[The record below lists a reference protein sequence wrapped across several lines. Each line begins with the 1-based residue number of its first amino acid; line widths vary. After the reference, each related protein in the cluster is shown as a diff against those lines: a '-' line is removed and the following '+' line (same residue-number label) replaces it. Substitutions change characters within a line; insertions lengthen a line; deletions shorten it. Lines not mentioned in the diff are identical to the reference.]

1 MNIKPRSGRPQK
13 SADEKRSLILRIS
26 FNAAEQR
33 VLTKHSKTY
42 GIPKKSSLIRF
53 LALREPDSNIS
64 PDFSYDDRVRLLE
77 GLYNISSNL
86 NQIMLLIRQAEAE
99 AEAEAEVGSD
109 VYKLI
114 TDSSDNSPVM
124 QAFSSI
130 NSLFVGI
137 EKALIGVKLK

>member
-13 SADEKRSLILRIS
+13 PADEKRSLILRIS

-53 LALREPDSNIS
+53 LALREPDSIIS

-77 GLYNISSNL
+77 GVYNISSNL
-86 NQIMLLIRQAEAE
+86 NQIILLIRQ
-99 AEAEAEVGSD
+99 AEVGSD
-109 VYKLI
+109 VYKFI

-130 NSLFVGI
+130 NSLFIGI

>member
-1 MNIKPRSGRPQK
+1 MNRKPRSGRPQK

-53 LALREPDSNIS
+53 LALREPDSIIS

-77 GLYNISSNL
+77 GVYNISSNL
-86 NQIMLLIRQAEAE
+86 NQIILLIRQ
-99 AEAEAEVGSD
+99 AEVGSD
-109 VYKLI
+109 VYKFI

-130 NSLFVGI
+130 NSLFIGI

>member
-1 MNIKPRSGRPQK
+1 MNRKPRSGRPQK
-13 SADEKRSLILRIS
+13 SADEKRSLMLRIS

-77 GLYNISSNL
+77 GVYNISSNL
-86 NQIMLLIRQAEAE
+86 NQIILLIRQ
-99 AEAEAEVGSD
+99 AEVGSD
-109 VYKLI
+109 VYKFI

-130 NSLFVGI
+130 NSLFIGI

>member
-42 GIPKKSSLIRF
+42 GIPTTSSLIRF
-53 LALREPDSNIS
+53 LALREPDSIIS

-77 GLYNISSNL
+77 GVYNISSNL
-86 NQIMLLIRQAEAE
+86 NQIILLIRQ
-99 AEAEAEVGSD
+99 AEVGSD
-109 VYKLI
+109 VYKFI

-130 NSLFVGI
+130 NSLFIGI

>member
-86 NQIMLLIRQAEAE
+86 NQIILLIRQ
-99 AEAEAEVGSD
+99 AEVGSD
-109 VYKLI
+109 VYKFI

-130 NSLFVGI
+130 NSLFIGI

>member
-1 MNIKPRSGRPQK
+1 MNRKPRSGRPKK
-13 SADEKRSLILRIS
+13 SADEKRSLMLRIS

-53 LALREPDSNIS
+53 LALREPDSIIS

-86 NQIMLLIRQAEAE
+86 NQIILLIRQ
-99 AEAEAEVGSD
+99 AEVGSD
-109 VYKLI
+109 VYKFI

-130 NSLFVGI
+130 NSLFIGI

>member
-53 LALREPDSNIS
+53 LALREPDSIIS

-86 NQIMLLIRQAEAE
+86 NQIILLIRQ
-99 AEAEAEVGSD
+99 AEVGSD
-109 VYKLI
+109 VYKFI

-130 NSLFVGI
+130 NSLFIGI

>member
-86 NQIMLLIRQAEAE
+86 NQIILLIRQ

>member
-53 LALREPDSNIS
+53 LALREPDSIIS

-99 AEAEAEVGSD
+99 VGSD

-130 NSLFVGI
+130 NSLFIGI

>member
-53 LALREPDSNIS
+53 LALREPDSIIS

-77 GLYNISSNL
+77 GVYNISSNL
-86 NQIMLLIRQAEAE
+86 NQII
-99 AEAEAEVGSD
+99 S
-109 VYKLI
+109 
-114 TDSSDNSPVM
+114 
-124 QAFSSI
+124 
-130 NSLFVGI
+130 
-137 EKALIGVKLK
+137 

>member
-1 MNIKPRSGRPQK
+1 MNRKPRSGRPKK
-13 SADEKRSLILRIS
+13 SADEKRSLMLRIS

-86 NQIMLLIRQAEAE
+86 NQIILLIRQ
-99 AEAEAEVGSD
+99 AEVGSD
-109 VYKLI
+109 VYKFI

-130 NSLFVGI
+130 NSLFGGI
-137 EKALIGVKLK
+137 EKGLIGVKLK

>member
-42 GIPKKSSLIRF
+42 GIPTKSSLIRF

-86 NQIMLLIRQAEAE
+86 NQIILLIRQ
-99 AEAEAEVGSD
+99 AEVGSD
-109 VYKLI
+109 VYKFI

-130 NSLFVGI
+130 NSLFIGI

>member
-1 MNIKPRSGRPQK
+1 LNRKPRSGRPKK

-86 NQIMLLIRQAEAE
+86 NQIMLLIRQAE
-99 AEAEAEVGSD
+99 VGSD
-109 VYKLI
+109 VYKFI

-124 QAFSSI
+124 QALSSI
-130 NSLFVGI
+130 NSLFIGI

>member
-13 SADEKRSLILRIS
+13 SAGEKRSLILRIS

-86 NQIMLLIRQAEAE
+86 NQIMLLIRQAE
-99 AEAEAEVGSD
+99 VGSD
-109 VYKLI
+109 VYKFI

>member
-1 MNIKPRSGRPQK
+1 MNRKPRSGRPKK
-13 SADEKRSLILRIS
+13 SADEKRSLMLRIS

-77 GLYNISSNL
+77 GVYNISSNL
-86 NQIMLLIRQAEAE
+86 NQIILLIRQAEAS
-99 AEAEAEVGSD
+99 VGSD

-130 NSLFVGI
+130 NSLFIGI

>member
-53 LALREPDSNIS
+53 LALREPDSIIS

-86 NQIMLLIRQAEAE
+86 NQIILLIKQAE

>member
-1 MNIKPRSGRPQK
+1 MNRKPRSGRPKK

-86 NQIMLLIRQAEAE
+86 NQIMLLIRQAE
-99 AEAEAEVGSD
+99 VGND
-109 VYKLI
+109 VSC
-114 TDSSDNSPVM
+114 TG
-124 QAFSSI
+124 
-130 NSLFVGI
+130 SL
-137 EKALIGVKLK
+137 APTN

>member
-77 GLYNISSNL
+77 GVYNISSNL
-86 NQIMLLIRQAEAE
+86 NQIILLIRQAE
-99 AEAEAEVGSD
+99 VGSD
-109 VYKLI
+109 VDVYKFI

>member
-42 GIPKKSSLIRF
+42 GIPTKSSLIRF

-77 GLYNISSNL
+77 GVYNISSNL
-86 NQIMLLIRQAEAE
+86 NQIILLIRQ
-99 AEAEAEVGSD
+99 AEVGSD
-109 VYKLI
+109 VYKFI

-130 NSLFVGI
+130 NSLFIGI

>member
-1 MNIKPRSGRPQK
+1 MNRKPRSGRPKK
-13 SADEKRSLILRIS
+13 SADEKRSLMLRIS

-77 GLYNISSNL
+77 GVYNISSNL
-86 NQIMLLIRQAEAE
+86 NQIILLIRQ
-99 AEAEAEVGSD
+99 AEVGSD
-109 VYKLI
+109 VYKFI

-124 QAFSSI
+124 QALSSI
-130 NSLFVGI
+130 NSLFIGI

>member
-13 SADEKRSLILRIS
+13 SAGEKRSLILRIS

-33 VLTKHSKTY
+33 ILTKHSKTY

-53 LALREPDSNIS
+53 LALREQDSNIS

-77 GLYNISSNL
+77 GVYNISSNL
-86 NQIMLLIRQAEAE
+86 NQIILLIRQ
-99 AEAEAEVGSD
+99 AEVGSD
-109 VYKLI
+109 VYRFI

-130 NSLFVGI
+130 NSLFIGI

>member
-1 MNIKPRSGRPQK
+1 MNRKPRSGRPKK
-13 SADEKRSLILRIS
+13 SADEKRSLMLRIS
-26 FNAAEQR
+26 FNAAEQS

-64 PDFSYDDRVRLLE
+64 PDFSYDERMRLLE

-86 NQIMLLIRQAEAE
+86 NQIMLLIRQAE
-99 AEAEAEVGSD
+99 VGSD
-109 VYKLI
+109 VYKFI

-124 QAFSSI
+124 QALSSI
-130 NSLFVGI
+130 NSLFIGI

>member
-1 MNIKPRSGRPQK
+1 MNRKPRSGRPKK

-86 NQIMLLIRQAEAE
+86 NQIILLIKQ

>member
-1 MNIKPRSGRPQK
+1 MNRKPRSGRPKK
-13 SADEKRSLILRIS
+13 SADEKRSLMLRIS

-77 GLYNISSNL
+77 GVYNISSNL
-86 NQIMLLIRQAEAE
+86 NQIMLLIRQAE
-99 AEAEAEVGSD
+99 VGSD
-109 VYKLI
+109 VYKFI
-114 TDSSDNSPVM
+114 TDSSNNSPVM

>member
-1 MNIKPRSGRPQK
+1 LNRKPRSGRPKK
-13 SADEKRSLILRIS
+13 SADEKRSLMLRIS

-77 GLYNISSNL
+77 GVYNISSNL
-86 NQIMLLIRQAEAE
+86 NQIILLIRQ
-99 AEAEAEVGSD
+99 AEVGSD
-109 VYKLI
+109 VYKFI

-130 NSLFVGI
+130 NSLFIGI

>member
-53 LALREPDSNIS
+53 LALREPDSIIS

-77 GLYNISSNL
+77 GVYNISSNL
-86 NQIMLLIRQAEAE
+86 NQIILLIRQ
-99 AEAEAEVGSD
+99 AEVGSD
-109 VYKLI
+109 VYKFI

-130 NSLFVGI
+130 NSLFIGI

>member
-1 MNIKPRSGRPQK
+1 MNRKPRSGRPKK

-99 AEAEAEVGSD
+99 VGSD

>member
-1 MNIKPRSGRPQK
+1 MNIKPRSGRPKK
-13 SADEKRSLILRIS
+13 SADEKRSLMLRIS

-77 GLYNISSNL
+77 GVYNISSNL
-86 NQIMLLIRQAEAE
+86 NQIILLIRQ
-99 AEAEAEVGSD
+99 AEVGSD
-109 VYKLI
+109 VYKFI

-130 NSLFVGI
+130 NSLFIGI

>member
-64 PDFSYDDRVRLLE
+64 PDFSYDERVRLLE

-86 NQIMLLIRQAEAE
+86 NQIMLLIRQAEAS
-99 AEAEAEVGSD
+99 AGSD

>member
-1 MNIKPRSGRPQK
+1 MNIKPRPGRPHK

-86 NQIMLLIRQAEAE
+86 NQIMLLIRQAE
-99 AEAEAEVGSD
+99 VGND
-109 VYKLI
+109 VYKFI
-114 TDSSDNSPVM
+114 TDSSDSSPVM

>member
-1 MNIKPRSGRPQK
+1 MNIKPHSGRPQK

-42 GIPKKSSLIRF
+42 GIPKKSSLSRF
-53 LALREPDSNIS
+53 LALREPDSIIS

-86 NQIMLLIRQAEAE
+86 NQIILLIRQAE
-99 AEAEAEVGSD
+99 VGSD
-109 VYKLI
+109 VDVYKFI

-124 QAFSSI
+124 QALSSI

>member
-13 SADEKRSLILRIS
+13 SAGEKRSLILRIS

-33 VLTKHSKTY
+33 ILTKHSKTY

-77 GLYNISSNL
+77 GVYNISSNL
-86 NQIMLLIRQAEAE
+86 NQIIFLIRQ
-99 AEAEAEVGSD
+99 AEVGSD
-109 VYKLI
+109 VYKFI

-130 NSLFVGI
+130 NSLFIGI

>member
-53 LALREPDSNIS
+53 LALREPDINIS

-77 GLYNISSNL
+77 GVYNISSNL
-86 NQIMLLIRQAEAE
+86 NQIMLLIRQAE
-99 AEAEAEVGSD
+99 VGSD
-109 VYKLI
+109 VYKFI

-130 NSLFVGI
+130 NSLFIGI

>member
-1 MNIKPRSGRPQK
+1 MNRKPRSGRPKK
-13 SADEKRSLILRIS
+13 SADEKRSLMLRIS

-99 AEAEAEVGSD
+99 VGSD

>member
-42 GIPKKSSLIRF
+42 GIPKKSSLIRY

-77 GLYNISSNL
+77 GVYNISSNL
-86 NQIMLLIRQAEAE
+86 NQIILLIRQ
-99 AEAEAEVGSD
+99 AEVGSD
-109 VYKLI
+109 VYRFI

-130 NSLFVGI
+130 NSLFIGI

>member
-13 SADEKRSLILRIS
+13 SAGEKRSLILRIS

-33 VLTKHSKTY
+33 ILTKHSKTY

-77 GLYNISSNL
+77 GVYNISSNL
-86 NQIMLLIRQAEAE
+86 NQIILLIRQ
-99 AEAEAEVGSD
+99 AEVGSD
-109 VYKLI
+109 VYRFI

-130 NSLFVGI
+130 NSLFIGI

>member
-53 LALREPDSNIS
+53 LALREPDSIIS

-77 GLYNISSNL
+77 GVYNISSNL
-86 NQIMLLIRQAEAE
+86 NQIILLIRQ
-99 AEAEAEVGSD
+99 AEVGSD
-109 VYKLI
+109 VYRFI

>member
-1 MNIKPRSGRPQK
+1 M
-13 SADEKRSLILRIS
+13 LRIS

-53 LALREPDSNIS
+53 LALREPGSNIS

-86 NQIMLLIRQAEAE
+86 NQIILFIRQAE
-99 AEAEAEVGSD
+99 VGSE
-109 VYKLI
+109 VYNVI

-130 NSLFVGI
+130 NSLFVRI

>member
-1 MNIKPRSGRPQK
+1 MNIKPRSGRPKK

-99 AEAEAEVGSD
+99 AEAEVGSD

-130 NSLFVGI
+130 NSLFIGI